1 MRVLLCVGC
10 LARRRRRRLVVVRM
24 EADVGPGATGLT
36 NMDMTCYANSVVQ
49 VGRTHTRTAR
59 THGRAATERER
70 ERGKKKKRRNARRR
84 DGERG

>member
-1 MRVLLCVGC
+1 M
-10 LARRRRRRLVVVRM
+10 VVRM

-70 ERGKKKKRRNARRR
+70 EERRRR
-84 DGERG
+84 DETRGGDDTRRDARDWERG

>member
-1 MRVLLCVGC
+1 M
-10 LARRRRRRLVVVRM
+10 ARM

-70 ERGKKKKRRNARRR
+70 ERKEEEETKREEETTRDAR
-84 DGERG
+84 DWERG